1 MFEDLVSGAIEAGA
15 FIPEI
20 LSSPK
25 TGFTASQKVSASDE
39 LDAKFRTAQ
48 WIKEL
53 GGSTEEEA
61 LEEIRQR
68 EMIEIHHEVG
78 DAFAAFT
85 SPEATEQSKKNAVAT
100 LKTPAVVREL
110 VGMLTAYNWAFV
122 EQAQEIRSYLVS
134 ELLSEVKDN
143 KDAKIRLKSIELL
156 GKVTEIGLFTEN
168 IKVEKKNMS
177 DIELDEELKQRLA
190 QYASFSRAP
199 EVVDGEIIP
208 QIPEIIVETELKDA
222 E

>member
-1 MFEDLVSGAIEAGA
+1 MFEDLVSGTINAGKY
-15 FIPEI
+15 IPEI
-20 LSSPK
+20 LASPK
-25 TGFTASQKVSASDE
+25 DGFTESHRISASDE
-39 LDAKFRTAQ
+39 LDAKFRTSQ

-61 LEEIRQR
+61 LQSIMQR
-68 EMIEIHHEVG
+68 EVG
-78 DAFAAFT
+78 EAFT
-85 SPEATEQSKKNAVAT
+85 AMTSLEASENIKKNAVSNI
-100 LKTPAVVREL
+100 KTPEVVREL

-156 GKVTEIGLFTEN
+156 GKVTEIGLFTEQ
-168 IKVEKKNMS
+168 IKIEKKNMS

-190 QYASFSRAP
+190 QYASFSRP
-199 EVVDGEIIP
+199 TEVVDGELVP
-208 QIPEIIVETELKDA
+208 QIAVTQPLDAVETQEMQVPGA